1 MLKVGETA
9 EFTSGTSLERGAS
22 SFRLWNMQSDGFI
35 DITPEDL
42 TQLVSAIGIDL
53 PLEIIDLTG
62 DDQPLSSHPATH
74 DYGRVIKSK

>member
-9 EFTSGTSLERGAS
+9 EFSSGITLEREDNG
-22 SFRLWNMQSDGFI
+22 FVLYDGNKFAGVPL
-35 DITPEDL
+35 TSEDL
-42 TQLVSAIGIDL
+42 VQLASAIGIDL